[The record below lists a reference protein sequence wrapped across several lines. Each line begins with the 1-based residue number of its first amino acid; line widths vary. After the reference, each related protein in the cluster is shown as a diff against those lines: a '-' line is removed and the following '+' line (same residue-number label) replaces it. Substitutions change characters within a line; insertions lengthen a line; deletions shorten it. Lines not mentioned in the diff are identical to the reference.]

1 MTAPS
6 QPRRTM
12 KLRYTELFT
21 YVLFEKNSII
31 EDEIKDF
38 IEENKMEGSSISSDT
53 IDWYFSDGK
62 GNKVS
67 KEDATEDDWLADEF
81 DKRYNQTQQ
90 HIRVYFSRI
99 LISKLS
105 DKTTTLKEFE
115 IEDWTTTNDYIIT
128 EDECKHNNTITNEC
142 SDCNEQELFDD
153 MLDYTLSEIK
163 DMLVGGSNNVLS
175 DIVESYQKHGGFQ
188 DNELMNKVEKEIMR
202 RLR

>member
-31 EDEIKDF
+31 EDEIKHF

-81 DKRYNQTQQ
+81 EKRYNQTQQ

>member
-31 EDEIKDF
+31 EDEIKHF

-53 IDWYFSDGK
+53 IDWYFSDDK
-62 GNKVS
+62 GHEVS
-67 KEDATEDDWLADEF
+67 KEDATENDWLADEF
-81 DKRYNQTQQ
+81 NDTQQ

-99 LISKLS
+99 LITKLS
-105 DKTTTLKEFE
+105 DKTTELKTEYE
-115 IEDWTTTNDYIIT
+115 IDDWTTTNDYIIY
-128 EDECKHNNTITNEC
+128 DNECEHNNTITNEC

-153 MLDYTLSEIK
+153 MVDYTLYEIK

-175 DIVESYQKHGGFQ
+175 DIIESYQKHGGFQ
-188 DNELMNKVEKEIMR
+188 DNELMNKVETEILR